1 MLSLGS
7 DIRFAF
13 RLLRKTPGF
22 SVSVIA
28 VLALGIGANAAVF
41 STLDQTVIRPL
52 PYAEPDRL
60 AMVFEDFSA
69 FGTPKTR
76 VSPGTYYDWRRRT
89 RMFEAL
95 AAFRIA
101 AMNLAE
107 SGAPEEVIGAAVTA
121 NLLPLLGV
129 PPLAGR
135 LLTVEE
141 EAPGHR
147 VVVLSERLWRRRFNR
162 DAQSSAGRSS

>member
-52 PYAEPDRL
+52 PYADPDRL

-69 FGTPKTR
+69 FGTAKTR
-76 VSPGTYYDWRRRT
+76 VSPATYYDWRRRT
-89 RMFEAL
+89 RTFEAL
-95 AAFRIA
+95 AAFRT
-101 AMNLAE
+101 
-107 SGAPEEVIGAAVTA
+107 P
-121 NLLPLLGV
+121 
-129 PPLAGR
+129 R
-135 LLTVEE
+135 
-141 EAPGHR
+141 
-147 VVVLSERLWRRRFNR
+147 
-162 DAQSSAGRSS
+162 